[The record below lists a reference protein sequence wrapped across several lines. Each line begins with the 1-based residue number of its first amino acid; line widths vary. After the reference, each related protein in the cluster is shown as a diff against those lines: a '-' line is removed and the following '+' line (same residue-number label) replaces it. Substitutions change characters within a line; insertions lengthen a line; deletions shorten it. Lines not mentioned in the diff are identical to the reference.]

1 MPIYF
6 ESLQQFQAAG
16 GLKQT
21 TITAKQ
27 LLPALVTHMQRG
39 DRKFSLYINGRLPKP
54 LSELLQDAFD
64 VTHLQQPFHTQHC
77 GRQQSRYINVSKN
90 RIKIDFTMTYRM
102 TRDEHAWVTA
112 EIKRILAELI
122 TDDMSDLQKIVA
134 VHDYIV
140 RNHHYEMNTTGSPF
154 TVFTFMHEKQ
164 GVCMAYALLFV
175 KMMEE
180 LHIPCYYVVGKADG
194 ESDLGHA
201 WNMVQLDGE
210 WYHIDATWNDL
221 GSKMKHHEIR
231 YRYFLRSDDFMKR
244 DHHWN
249 PEHYPQCLSETYK
262 GFSNV
267 YDVTYQGDALY
278 FPHPNTAHLMKMTL
292 SSRQMTLVLKK
303 HVQFC
308 TMFEDALYFSDFDEE
323 RYLYKMTG
331 DNVELV
337 EKRSV
342 DGIQRTLHSMIVLFE
357 EGEPLVFETAKA
369 DTQPGIDAHE
379 VELAGFSNSWFGMY
393 KGKAQPI
400 CFKGDNVSLVIPEG
414 QKQMTVDILS
424 HDSLQV
430 KVTANKK
437 RFKTEQAM
445 QLTINKNCL
454 HESLCYDDVPHTDQG
469 DAITFLLHEDFVLG

>member
-27 LLPALVTHMQRG
+27 LLPAMVTHMQRG

-64 VTHLQQPFHTQHC
+64 ITHLQQPFHTQHC
-77 GRQQSRYINVSKN
+77 GRQQSRYVNVSKN

-102 TRDEHAWVTA
+102 TRDEHAWVTS
-112 EIKRILAELI
+112 EINRILAQFI
-122 TDDMSDLQKIVA
+122 TDDMTDLQKIVA

-140 RNHHYEMNTTGSPF
+140 RNHQYEMNTTGSPF

-180 LHIPCYYVVGKADG
+180 LSIPCYYVIGKADG

-231 YRYFLRSDDFMKR
+231 YRYFLRSDAFMKR

-249 PEHYPQCLSETYK
+249 PDHYPQCLSETYK
-262 GFSNV
+262 SFSNM
-267 YDVTYQGDALY
+267 YDVTYEGDVIY
-278 FPHPNTAHLMKMTL
+278 FPHPKTFHLMKMTL
-292 SSRQMTLVLKK
+292 STRQTTTLLEQR
-303 HVQFC
+303 VQFC
-308 TMFEDALYFSDFDEE
+308 TAFEGAIYFSNFDDE
-323 RYLYKMTG
+323 RYLYKMIDG
-331 DNVELV
+331 DITVV
-337 EKRSV
+337 EKRAVAAIERLLHTFSV
-342 DGIQRTLHSMIVLFE
+342 TFD
-357 EGEPLVFETAKA
+357 EGDPLVLTTAQE
-369 DTQPGIDAHE
+369 DTQPVIDAHE
-379 VELAGFSNSWFGMY
+379 VALAGFGNSWFGTY

-400 CFKGDNVSLVIPEG
+400 CFKDANVSLLIPEG
-414 QKQMTVDILS
+414 QKNMTVDILS
-424 HDSLQV
+424 HNTLAV
-430 KVTANKK
+430 TVTANKK
-437 RFKTEQAM
+437 RFTSEEPM
-445 QLTINKNCL
+445 QLTIAKSCL
-454 HESLCYDDVPHTDQG
+454 QSALHYTDMSHTEHG
-469 DAITFLLHEDFVLG
+469 AFITLYFHEDFILN